1 MVDSPHSGDPV
12 DACGLDAP
20 PHAWSQETTTPLLF
34 VVLLFL
40 EVHKDGI
47 IDYVVFCIFFLSLN
61 IMF

>member
-1 MVDSPHSGDPV
+1 MDDSPHSGDLV
-12 DACGLDAP
+12 DAYGLNAP

-40 EVHKDGI
+40 ETHIDGI
-47 IDYVVFCIFFLSLN
+47 IDYVVFCISFLSLN